1 MGVRDDIPIGCDGI
15 PYKPQ
20 GKRLF
25 AALARA
31 EERRLG
37 AFIAQELANTA
48 WAFRTATQLDA
59 VPFVAL
65 ARAMEQRLGAFIAQ
79 KLAKTAWAFGT
90 AAQTD
95 AMLFM
100 ASAGAV

>member
-1 MGVRDDIPIGCDGI
+1 MGIRDDTPLGCDGI
-15 PYKPQ
+15 PCKSQ

-59 VPFVAL
+59 VLFVAL

-79 KLAKTAWAFGT
+79 KLASTVWAFGT
-90 AAQTD
+90 ATQTD

-100 ASAGAV
+100 ALGRAV